1 MFDIRIDSLTPDE
14 ALSHASGL
22 RALADRCEVGVIE
35 TAAHWADLHGV
46 LDCAESPSLSGM
58 EQLVPFGGEGTPQVA
73 KFAPAELGAELAMSP
88 YAATMLIADAL
99 DLRHRPPL
107 LWARVRAGEVKP
119 WVGRRT
125 AAASR
130 DLSLEAVA
138 HVDRRVS
145 RWAASLTWGR
155 LERIVDAAVIEADPE
170 RAQSKADSARSDHGV
185 WVNPDAEHG
194 SMSAFIRGDAADVLQ
209 FDAGLDSVADNLALL
224 GDESSKDQ
232 RRAHAVGILGDPQ
245 QALDLLCGSPVA
257 EPATASKDSE
267 APVSRSVAY
276 RPPATLYIHLSQ
288 DAVLSDGNGVARVEG
303 VGAVTIDQVRQ
314 WLRHRHVTVKPVLD
328 IAGLAPVDAY
338 EIPDR
343 YREAVQ
349 LISPADI
356 FPFASSTRRTGDL
369 DHTLR
374 YVPPDDGGPPG
385 QTRIGNLGRL
395 TRRHHRI
402 KTHSRWQVKQ
412 PYPGIFIWRSP
423 HGRYWL
429 VDHTGT
435 RRLPPKAA

>member
-1 MFDIRIDSLTPDE
+1 MFDTPITSLTPDG

-46 LDCAESPSLSGM
+46 LDRAESPSLSGM

-73 KFAPAELGAELAMSP
+73 EFAPAELGAELAMSP

-99 DLRHRPPL
+99 DLRHRLPL

-130 DLSLEAVA
+130 GLSLEAVA
-138 HVDRRVS
+138 HVDQRVS
-145 RWAASLTWGR
+145 PWAASLNWGR

-245 QALDLLCGSPVA
+245 QALDLLCGSLRA
-257 EPATASKDSE
+257 ESAISSKGSAAHRPA
-267 APVSRSVAY
+267 
-276 RPPATLYIHLSQ
+276 ATLYIHVSRE
-288 DAVLSDGNGVARVEG
+288 AFMSGANGVARVEG
-303 VGAVTIDQVRQ
+303 VGPVTIDQVRR
-314 WLRHRHVTVKPVLD
+314 WLGHRHVDVKPVLD
-328 IAGLAPVDAY
+328 IAGLAPVDSY

-343 YREAVQ
+343 YREAVH

-374 YVPPDDGGPPG
+374 YVPPDEGGPPG
-385 QTRIGNLGRL
+385 QTRIGNLGRM

-402 KTHSRWQVKQ
+402 KTHGRWQVKQ